1 MNLEPEIAQ
10 AGPYEWEVE
19 EGDLVMWCRCG
30 RSGTQPICDGS
41 HAGTGISPMGWRAPG
56 PGTVFLCGCK
66 QTANPPLCD
75 GHHNDL

>member
-19 EGDLVMWCRCG
+19 EGDLVFWCRYG

-56 PGTVFLCGCK
+56 TGTVFLCGCK

-75 GHHNDL
+75 GHHNGL

>member
-1 MNLEPEIAQ
+1 MGFEPEVAQ

-19 EGDLVMWCRCG
+19 EGDLVFWCRCG
-30 RSGTQPICDGS
+30 RSATQPICDGS

-56 PGTVFLCGCK
+56 TGTVFLCGCK
-66 QTANPPLCD
+66 RTANPPLCD